1 MLNETLLLQIFSLI
15 TVILYLN
22 TLNILS
28 VWYLAGLFLFNT
40 GFIALLDDGDIFIGF
55 LWVID
60 FGVGIVFF
68 IFILHFSTF
77 LHQKTLQ
84 FSYQLNFSTFAA
96 VLLML
101 IITMLFYSTPNTN
114 PTNTVVS
121 KTWLFNVSWYDYYDF
136 LNINNVSNLNVLREV
151 YFFNNSFE
159 FVIINFVV
167 FYGVITAVLLC
178 FSVKSFFTN
187 SLAQTTKFK
196 SFFELTTPVYFIRSQ
211 NIITQQTASAGLR
224 VWAKLKSNDI

>member
-1 MLNETLLLQIFSLI
+1 MLNETLLLQTFSFI

-101 IITMLFYSTPNTN
+101 LIVILFYSTPNTN
-114 PTNTVVS
+114 PTNTVVP
-121 KTWLFNVSWYDYYDF
+121 KV
-136 LNINNVSNLNVLREV
+136 
-151 YFFNNSFE
+151 
-159 FVIINFVV
+159 
-167 FYGVITAVLLC
+167 
-178 FSVKSFFTN
+178 
-187 SLAQTTKFK
+187 
-196 SFFELTTPVYFIRSQ
+196 
-211 NIITQQTASAGLR
+211 
-224 VWAKLKSNDI
+224 